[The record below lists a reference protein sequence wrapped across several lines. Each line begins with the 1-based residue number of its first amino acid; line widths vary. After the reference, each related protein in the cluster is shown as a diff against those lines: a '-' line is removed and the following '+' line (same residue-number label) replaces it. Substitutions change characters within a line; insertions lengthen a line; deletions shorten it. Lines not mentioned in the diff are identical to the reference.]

1 MDINRFNNYLFS
13 IDKSLRIM
21 SDEEFFIFNKKLYNL
36 IQFSKEKKRKELD
49 GIFDTTLKMKD
60 LGTTLEAAE
69 ILYNDYLY
77 FLEKNNRTKAYKR
90 ACYVVSYG
98 VLRAESPF
106 FIDFMHRMI
115 KETKVH
121 YNYKSFL
128 VFFLNT
134 EGIYNRIHFKYKKA
148 RTAYNKALEII
159 KDISSE
165 QFYRD
170 TGYKKTLY
178 ISLIKNNISD
188 INLQI
193 LYRSGYD
200 KNLVNE
206 IQNNIQDVPEED
218 EYFYIITHL
227 TLAEL
232 LAFTGQK
239 HKVDEIFADLNRIK
253 KPVHRKWIES
263 VKKRIIA
270 NSYYLNEQYEEALD
284 YAMENFSISIKTNLI
299 IEEKISLN
307 FYFNLFLKIM
317 NRDSKSLFSYK
328 NQKIFTDNILRVLTN
343 KDWYTGKDHSRE
355 VQNLSI
361 KMGKYMNLHSNEMA
375 ILSLGSLF
383 HDIGKLNIGWFTLNK
398 VFPLSEL
405 DWELIRTHCK
415 EGEKLTNMLGLGSCS
430 YIVRNHHERLDG
442 SGYPN
447 GIINMDRLTQIT
459 ALADIFEASTTPNRK
474 YRRVKSK
481 ETAIKEI
488 KSFSNVI
495 ICKEIIDTFLHIIE
509 I

>member
-21 SDEEFFIFNKKLYNL
+21 SDEEFLTFNKKLYSL
-36 IQFSKEKKRKELD
+36 IRFSKEKKRKELD
-49 GIFDTTLKMKD
+49 GIFDATLKIKD
-60 LGTTLEAAE
+60 LGASLEAAE
-69 ILYNDYLY
+69 ILYNDYIY
-77 FLEKNNRTKAYKR
+77 FLEKNDRIKAYKR
-90 ACYVVSYG
+90 ACYAISHG
-98 VLRAESPF
+98 VLRAGSPF
-106 FIDFMHRMI
+106 FIDFMYRMI
-115 KETKVH
+115 KEVEKH
-121 YNYKSFL
+121 CKYKSFL
-128 VFFLNT
+128 AFFLNI
-134 EGIYNRIHFKYKKA
+134 EGIYNHIHFKYKKA
-148 RTAYNKALEII
+148 RSSYNKALEII

-188 INLQI
+188 IDLQI
-193 LYRSGYD
+193 LYRNGYD
-200 KNLVNE
+200 KNLANE
-206 IQNNIQDVPEED
+206 IQNNIQDVPKED

-232 LAFTGQK
+232 LAFTEQK
-239 HKVDEIFADLNRIK
+239 YKADKIFADLNRIK

-270 NSYYLNEQYEEALD
+270 NSYYLNGQYEKALD

-307 FYFNLFLKIM
+307 FYFNLLIKIM

-328 NQKIFTDNILRVLTN
+328 NQKMFTDNILRVLTD
-343 KDWYTGKDHSRE
+343 KDWYTGRDHSRE
-355 VQNLSI
+355 VQNLSVKI
-361 KMGKYMNLHSNEMA
+361 GEYMNLPSNKMA

-405 DWELIRTHCK
+405 DWELIRTHCA
-415 EGEKLTNMLGLGSCS
+415 EGEKLINRLGLDSCS
-430 YIVRNHHERLDG
+430 YIVRDHHERLDG

-447 GIINMDRLTQIT
+447 GIINLDRLTQIT
-459 ALADIFEASTTPNRK
+459 VLADIFEASTTPNRK
-474 YRRVKSK
+474 YRKAKSK

-488 KSFSNVI
+488 KSFSNVLV
-495 ICKEIIDTFLHIIE
+495 CKEVIDTFLHVIE

>member
-13 IDKSLRIM
+13 IDKALRIM
-21 SDEEFFIFNKKLYNL
+21 SDEEFLIFNKKLYNL

-49 GIFDTTLKMKD
+49 GIFDIALKMKD
-60 LGTTLEAAE
+60 LGATLEAAE

-77 FLEKNNRTKAYKR
+77 FLKKNNQTKAYKR

-98 VLRAESPF
+98 VLRAGSPF
-106 FIDFMHRMI
+106 FIDFMYRMI
-115 KETKVH
+115 KEVEIHCK
-121 YNYKSFL
+121 YRSFL
-128 VFFLNT
+128 VIFLNT
-134 EGIYNRIHFKYKKA
+134 EGIYNHIHFKYKKA
-148 RTAYNKALEII
+148 RIAYNKSLEII

-170 TGYKKTLY
+170 TGYKKILY

-193 LYRSGYD
+193 LYRNGYD

-206 IQNNIQDVPEED
+206 IHSNIQDVPKED

-232 LAFTGQK
+232 LAFTKQK
-239 HKVDEIFADLNRIK
+239 HKADKIFTDLNRIK

-263 VKKRIIA
+263 VKKRIVA
-270 NSYYLNEQYEEALD
+270 NSYYLNEQYEKALD
-284 YAMENFSISIKTNLI
+284 YAMENFSISVKTNLI

-317 NRDSKSLFSYK
+317 NQKSLFSYR
-328 NQKIFTDNILRVLTN
+328 NQKIFTENILRVLTN
-343 KDWYTGKDHSRE
+343 KDWYTGRDHSRE
-355 VQNLSI
+355 VQKLSI
-361 KMGKYMNLHSNEMA
+361 KMGEYMNLPSSKMS

-405 DWELIRTHCK
+405 DWELIRTHCA
-415 EGEKLTNMLGLGSCS
+415 EGEKLINRLGLDSCS

-474 YRRVKSK
+474 YRRTKSK
-481 ETAIKEI
+481 ETAVKEI
-488 KSFSNVI
+488 KSFSNVL
-495 ICKEIIDTFLHIIE
+495 ICKEVIDAFLHVIE